1 MNARNE
7 QTLLENWRRLPPQRQ
22 TEVEEFVEFLAA
34 KTQKQAAFERLLAIA
49 PALEA
54 AGIAP
59 LSEDEI
65 LAEVKAVRAERRARQ
80 ATDAA
85 TNSGAAGS

>member
-7 QTLLENWRRLPPQRQ
+7 QALLENWRRLPPQRQ

-34 KTQKQAAFERLLAIA
+34 KTQKQAALERLLAIA

-65 LAEVKAVRAERRARQ
+65 LTEVKAVRAERRARQ

-85 TNSGAAGS
+85 TSSGAAGS